1 MSMRDAASQSSRE
14 SANKMEI
21 RFCRGFATAK
31 TPSGERD
38 ASPSRRPSGAK
49 APRDKSE

>member
-21 RFCRGFATAK
+21 RFSGDMCVGK